1 MSRLRGN
8 PWAALTVLSL
18 GLFMTLLDITIVNVA
33 LPQLIDGLG
42 ASLDEALWVSNA
54 YVLLLAVLLISAGRL
69 GDIVGPRVLF
79 LAGTALFT
87 AASAVCGVA
96 QSPGVLIAARA
107 VQGIGAALLTP
118 QPLAFILSLFPLER
132 RGAAFAVNGISAG
145 VASLAGPTLGGVLVT
160 HLDWRWIFYVNLPVG
175 IASIV
180 LTLWL
185 VPDLRP
191 GRRHRLDLRGVA
203 LATAGLT
210 ALSFGLI
217 EGQRYDWGQ
226 IWSFVSIPLLL
237 VAGVV
242 LLVAFALDQARS
254 QDGEPLV
261 PFTLLRDRSFA
272 LMTVVGACVH
282 VGLIGFFLPFTL
294 YLQSVEELSALQ
306 AGLVAAPSS
315 VVAMLIS
322 PLVGRLVDRGLA
334 REALV
339 SGLLLFGAGIACLD
353 IAASVGTSRWW
364 FAPGMI
370 VTGVGSGLTFIPM
383 IAVAMSGVQ
392 PRLAGAASGVLN
404 TTRQLGSVLGGAV
417 IGAVLQ
423 NRLAV
428 ELRDGALARA
438 SELPPGQRGRFVD
451 AFTTAGGL
459 EVGAGQTGAQLG
471 AAAPPDV
478 ARLATD
484 VFRHAFVDAL
494 RPTLALAAI
503 VLMLAAGGA
512 LAVRGRR
519 GSQGEVAA
527 ERAPA
532 P

>member
-1 MSRLRGN
+1 MRKETN

-18 GLFMTLLDITIVNVA
+18 GLFMTLLDVTIVNVA

-107 VQGIGAALLTP
+107 VQGIGAAILTP
-118 QPLAFILSLFPLER
+118 QPLAFILSLFPPER
-132 RGAAFAVNGISAG
+132 RGAAFAVNGVSAG
-145 VASLAGPTLGGVLVT
+145 VASLSGPVLGGLLVT
-160 HLDWRWIFYVNLPVG
+160 HLDWRWVFYVNLPVG
-175 IASIV
+175 IASIL

-203 LATAGLT
+203 LATAGLA

-226 IWSFVSIPLLL
+226 VWSFVSIPLLIAL
-237 VAGVV
+237 GVV
-242 LLVAFALDQARS
+242 LLGLFGLQQARS
-254 QDGEPLV
+254 QGREPLV
-261 PFTLLRDRSFA
+261 PFVLLRDRSFA
-272 LMTVVGACVH
+272 LMTLVGPCVH
-282 VGLIGFFLPFTL
+282 FALIGFFLPFTL
-294 YLQSVEELSALQ
+294 YLQTVEGLTALQ

-315 VVAMLIS
+315 LTGIVIA
-322 PLVGRLVDRGLA
+322 PLVGRIVDRGYG

-339 SGLLLFGAGIACLD
+339 AGLLLFAAGITLLD
-353 IAASVGTSRWW
+353 VAASVGTSRWW
-364 FAPGMI
+364 FLPGMI
-370 VTGVGSGLTFIPM
+370 VTGVGTGLTFIPM
-383 IAVAMSGVQ
+383 VALAMNGVE
-392 PRLAGAASGVLN
+392 PRMAGAASGLLN
-404 TTRQLGSVLGGAV
+404 TTRQLGAVLGGAA

-428 ELRDGALARA
+428 ELRDGAAARA
-438 SELPPGQRGRFVD
+438 GELPPGQRAGFVD
-451 AFTTAGGL
+451 AFSASGGL
-459 EVGAGQTGAQLG
+459 EVGAGQSG
-471 AAAPPDV
+471 
-478 ARLATD
+478 ARLPVGTPEDVVQLALD

-494 RPTLALAAI
+494 RPTLALAAA
-503 VLMLAAGGA
+503 VLVLAAGGA
-512 LAVRGRR
+512 LAVRSGRPARR
-519 GSQGEVAA
+519 GVVAEGA
-527 ERAPA
+527 
-532 P
+532 